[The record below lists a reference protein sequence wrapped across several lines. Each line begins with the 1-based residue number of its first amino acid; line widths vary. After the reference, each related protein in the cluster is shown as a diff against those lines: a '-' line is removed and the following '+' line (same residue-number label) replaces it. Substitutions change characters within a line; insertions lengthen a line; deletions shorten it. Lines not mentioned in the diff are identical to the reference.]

1 MSWIEKNN
9 NSVEKKEKNSE
20 SLNSSILSQSQKDF
34 VKYRL
39 DNDISFFDKN
49 IDSKELYDNYV
60 SFLSSKDAYKE
71 LTLELSDIK
80 KSKVEI
86 LKSQL
91 KSEVLKITIPR
102 KSNLQKLTT
111 KYSSEYNFTNESL
124 QDLKDLLSK
133 ASNESLSNMLR
144 YPNKRLDYL
153 LQQKIFSN
161 KNEALSAKKKV
172 ESFMSS
178 KIRANLWVLNQEQK
192 TYLFNIF
199 NSSSKMNIEWLD
211 ILLEA
216 FEWYPDSKRAL
227 VKYFLESVSYYDL
240 EKNNILNKQLE
251 KTIFDNFKK
260 ESEDLFVWLEDKEIK
275 EIFDSLDKKTYFIN
289 LNNLEEQEPIEKL
302 LDSQKI
308 KSRLI
313 DIYNS
318 EIEQSNSMQES
329 ILWDLEVVWENQNI
343 HESFLQM
350 VSKDQKIMP
359 SIRNNIDKLAEWKMI
374 ELEFYD
380 KKWKSNYTYYEI
392 EKVDHW
398 TVAESK
404 KLKLKNVTTPNGFN
418 KNLKWTQEN
427 YLYDDFYTLL
437 VNISKPDNKEVSL
450 NFYDTEELK
459 DKEMVEDDKIFEIQY
474 LENKLDVLDPEWKDV
489 NLKSDEMVISSNDD
503 DNFIFLIESIDEA
516 SNEIKINQWA
526 LWIIS
531 VSFSQFYEVFKN
543 ADLKRKKKIN
553 NFDELIQ
560 TAWEKW
566 LDWFNSLE
574 LWWKDKDKIV
584 LKSDKDEAEEE
595 WYEWVRYFVGD
606 GKEAI
611 YIKKISKD
619 SIEYITWTF
628 EEWKDWNPWEFKTD
642 ESISYTAKNF
652 SQFFYDIEKNNLS
665 PYTKHLKEE
674 KKSKEEIEGEKSLR
688 WSPLSRYMSRMS
700 FADIMWAI
708 KFFPENIKKNLER
721 WSKLKSLKFAQNMA
735 KIWWSD
741 TWFYLNMKSAAEQ
754 EEKSLTEEISNNL
767 KSLWSKDMI
776 KQVEKILLNK
786 DSEEYEV
793 VAAMMTVV
801 GKYWNLYPK
810 ALKKY
815 SWSLLWYKRL
825 WWTQSKL
832 RDFKDGI
839 ANAKSPDWKPQPVFF
854 TEERLVESL
863 LGDRAKKWTIR
874 SRLDKDFGWA
884 LANGMKEE
892 MDDWAMKSGNK
903 ITTEWR
909 ISYFLWELKNLWYAN
924 AIWSLEN
931 IFWKNGSSFEMNAVP
946 FVLTAS
952 WYSKNMDQVLLNK
965 LIWLGFSTP
974 YTSLVFNKDLDWIN
988 LYSSFIEKLIED
1000 KLWWKNCP
1008 AIKEF
1013 QSAKKQSNP
1022 EDKVNWLYNFWKKYW
1037 KDLIDHINLS
1047 DPYVVMKKDNEPIY
1061 KQYYEMLNWVH
1072 SDWEFNMKDDDII
1085 YGVYEKNPIAYTK
1098 WGISKI
1104 SSDPTG
1110 GLWRP
1115 TSKETYYMYINSIK
1129 KLRDY
1134 DIDSVAKDEK
1144 EKIELQGQRKKLFK
1158 EQFEFFSDAIKEVA
1172 WRYSKAEWSWNPI
1185 IDVMVDELGFWL
1197 YDKEK
1202 YINKD
1207 DYLEKAY
1214 MAFMNKWRDLP
1225 WEAEEETK
1233 KKISDLID

>member
-9 NSVEKKEKNSE
+9 HWVEQKEKNSE
-20 SLNSSILSQSQKDF
+20 SLNNSLLSQSQKDF
-34 VKYRL
+34 VKHRL
-39 DNDISFFDKN
+39 DDDITFFDWN

-71 LTLELSDIK
+71 LNIELSGIK
-80 KSKVEI
+80 KSKIEI

-111 KYSSEYNFTNESL
+111 KYSSEYNLSQESL
-124 QDLKDLLSK
+124 DELKNLLSK
-133 ASNESLSNMLR
+133 TGNESLSSMLR
-144 YPNKRLDYL
+144 FPNKRLDFL
-153 LQQKIFSN
+153 LQKKIFSN
-161 KNEALSAKKKV
+161 KNEALASKKKI
-172 ESFMSS
+172 ESFMSN
-178 KIRANLWVLNQEQK
+178 KIRVNLGVLNQEQK

-199 NSSSKMNIEWLD
+199 NSSSKMDIEGLD

-227 VKYFLESVSYYDL
+227 VKYFLESVSYHDL
-240 EKNNILNKQLE
+240 EKNNILNKHLE
-251 KTIFDNFKK
+251 KKIFDNFKK
-260 ESEDLFVWLEDKEIK
+260 ESENLFIWLEDKEIK

-289 LNNLEEQEPIEKL
+289 LNNLQEQEPIENL

-308 KSRLI
+308 KSRLV

-318 EIEQSNSMQES
+318 EIDQSNSMQES
-329 ILWDLEVVWENQNI
+329 ILWDLEVVWEEQNI

-350 VSKDQKIMP
+350 VSKDQKIMA
-359 SIRNNIDKLAEWKMI
+359 SIKDNINKLVEWNMI
-374 ELEFYD
+374 ELEYYD
-380 KKWKSNYTYYEI
+380 KKWKSNYTYYHI
-392 EKVDHW
+392 SKVDHW
-398 TVAESK
+398 AVAESK
-404 KLKLKNVTTPNGFN
+404 KLKLKNVTTPNGFS
-418 KNLKWTQEN
+418 KNLDWNEEN

-437 VNISKPDNKEVSL
+437 VNLSKPEFKDATI
-450 NFYDTEELK
+450 NFYEKEELK
-459 DKEMVEDDKIFEIQY
+459 DKEMVEDNNIYEIQD
-474 LENKLDVLDPEWKDV
+474 LKNKIDALDSEWKEIDF
-489 NLKSDEMVISSNDD
+489 KSDKMVISSNDD
-503 DNFIFLIESIDEA
+503 DNFIFLIDSIDEA
-516 SNEIKINQWA
+516 NYEIKINQWS
-526 LWIIS
+526 LWSIS
-531 VSFSQFYEVFKN
+531 VSFNQFYDVFKN
-543 ADLKRKKKIN
+543 ANLKRNKKIN

-560 TAWEKW
+560 VAWEKW

-574 LWWKDKDKIV
+574 LWWKNEDKIV
-584 LKSDKDEAEEE
+584 LKSDKDEAKEE

-619 SIEYITWTF
+619 SIEYVTWTF
-628 EEWKDWNPWEFKTD
+628 EEWKEWDSWSFKTD
-642 ESISYTAKNF
+642 EAISYTAKNF
-652 SQFFYDIEKNNLS
+652 SQFFYDIEKNGMS
-665 PYTKHLKEE
+665 PYTKHIKEE
-674 KKSKEEIEGEKSLR
+674 KKSKEEIEWENSLR
-688 WSPLSRYMSRMS
+688 WSALSRYMSRMS
-700 FADIMWAI
+700 FADMMWAI
-708 KFFPENIKKNLER
+708 KFFPDNIKKSLER
-721 WSKLKSLKFAQNMA
+721 WSKLKSLKFAQSMA
-735 KIWWSD
+735 KIWPDS
-741 TWFYLNMKSAAEQ
+741 FYLNMKSAAEQ

-793 VAAMMTVV
+793 VAAMMTIV

-825 WWTQSKL
+825 WWTQAKL

-854 TEERLVESL
+854 TEERLVESWL
-863 LGDRAKKWTIR
+863 WDRAKKWTIR

-988 LYSSFIEKLIED
+988 LYNSFIEKLIED
-1000 KLWWKNCP
+1000 KLDSWALK
-1008 AIKEF
+1008 AF
-1013 QSAKKQSNP
+1013 QGARDQSNP
-1022 EDKVNWLYNFWKKYW
+1022 EKKVNWLYDFWKKYW

-1047 DPYVVMKKDNEPIY
+1047 DPYVVMKKDSEPIY

-1085 YGVYEKNPIAYTK
+1085 YWVYEKNPIAYTK

-1104 SSDPTG
+1104 SSDPTW
-1110 GLWRP
+1110 GLWRQ
-1115 TSKETYYMYINSIK
+1115 TSKDTYYMYINSIK

-1134 DIDSVAKDEK
+1134 KIEDVAKSEK
-1144 EKIELQGQRKKLFK
+1144 EKIELQNQRKKLFK
-1158 EQFEFFSDAIKEVA
+1158 EQFEFFADSIKEVA
-1172 WRYSKAEWSWNPI
+1172 WRYSKTEWSWNPI
-1185 IDVMVDELGFWL
+1185 IDVMVDELWFGL
-1197 YDKEK
+1197 YDKDK
-1202 YINKD
+1202 YINKE

-1214 MAFMNKWRDLP
+1214 TAFMNKWRDLP
-1225 WEAEEETK
+1225 GEAEEETK